1 RPYTHDRRIV
11 LEAIMHVMRTDCGWQ
26 HLPDRFPPW
35 HTVYSQLTRWRT
47 SGIWETIWAG
57 LDQPRPI
64 KQLQL

>member
-1 RPYTHDRRIV
+1 
-11 LEAIMHVMRTDCGWQ
+11 MHVMRTDCGWQ